1 MNERFLLIKNKSIT
15 HTSTPLAHSTKTLTI
30 TRLKQST
37 LQLSQQVKNKRER
50 ALLLKKEK
58 KYI

>member
-30 TRLKQST
+30 TRLK
-37 LQLSQQVKNKRER
+37 
-50 ALLLKKEK
+50 
-58 KYI
+58 